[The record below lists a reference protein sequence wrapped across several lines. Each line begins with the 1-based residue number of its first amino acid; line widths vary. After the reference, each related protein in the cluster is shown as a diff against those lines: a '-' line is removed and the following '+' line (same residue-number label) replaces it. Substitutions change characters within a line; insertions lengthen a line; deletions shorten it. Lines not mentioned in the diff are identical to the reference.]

1 MHNSAILFLF
11 ILILFLSDCNY
22 NINMINN
29 IFNKLRHNFTITFL
43 IRSNISKINKINNTY
58 QYWQTLLKI

>member
-1 MHNSAILFLF
+1 MHNSAILFLR

-43 IRSNISKINKINNTY
+43 IRSNIFKINKINNTY
-58 QYWQTLLKI
+58 RYWQTLLKI

>member
-1 MHNSAILFLF
+1 MHNSAILFLR
-11 ILILFLSDCNY
+11 ILILFSDCNY

-58 QYWQTLLKI
+58 RYWQTLLKI

>member
-1 MHNSAILFLF
+1 MHNSAILFLR

>member
-43 IRSNISKINKINNTY
+43 IRFNISKINKINNTY
-58 QYWQTLLKI
+58 RYWQTLLKI

>member
-1 MHNSAILFLF
+1 MHNSAILFLR

-29 IFNKLRHNFTITFL
+29 IFNKLRHTFTITFL

-58 QYWQTLLKI
+58 RYWQTLLKI

>member
-29 IFNKLRHNFTITFL
+29 IFNKLRHTFTITFL
-43 IRSNISKINKINNTY
+43 I
-58 QYWQTLLKI
+58 LKLIKLIILTDIGKPF

>member
-1 MHNSAILFLF
+1 MHNSAILFLR

-58 QYWQTLLKI
+58 RY

>member
-1 MHNSAILFLF
+1 
-11 ILILFLSDCNY
+11 
-22 NINMINN
+22 MINN

-58 QYWQTLLKI
+58 RYWQTLLKI

>member
-22 NINMINN
+22 NINMINK

-58 QYWQTLLKI
+58 RYWQTLLKI

>member
-1 MHNSAILFLF
+1 MHNSAILFLR

-58 QYWQTLLKI
+58 RYWQTLLKI